1 MKDDLILNQS
11 SHEVHGDT
19 ILNTK
24 KSYHK
29 SDRVD
34 DDARQK
40 LGAMLP
46 QSFGHLT
53 ISLELFLLLL

>member
-34 DDARQK
+34 DDAR
-40 LGAMLP
+40 
-46 QSFGHLT
+46 
-53 ISLELFLLLL
+53 